1 MTIKVDR
8 IDGVHF
14 RAVNQEGVELNLD
27 GSAEIG
33 GQNRGFRPMHA
44 LLAAVAGCAGID
56 IVEILKK
63 QKLTD
68 FKLSME
74 VDGERQKEVIPSLWE
89 TIHIT
94 FRIDGN
100 IDEGKAK
107 RAVQLSMDKYC
118 SVAKTLEKSAKLT
131 WRLVVNG
138 KAT

>member
-1 MTIKVDR
+1 MKIQVER
-8 IDGVHF
+8 VDGVHF
-14 RAVNQEGVELNLD
+14 RARNPEGVELNLD

-63 QKLTD
+63 QKITD
-68 FKLSME
+68 FKLTMD
-74 VDGERQKEVIPSLWE
+74 VDGERQKDVIPALWE
-89 TIHIT
+89 EILVT
-94 FRIDGN
+94 FRIDGV

-107 RAVQLSMDKYC
+107 RAVQLSMEKYC

-138 KAT
+138 KAA